1 MQNEFSPFNDFTMLH
16 IYVAL
21 SGHGAEYCE
30 ICHIPSVIS
39 TNCAEMA
46 CHTIAFTTSSHE
58 TNYLSFTKTH
68 NIYSYCHVL
77 RRSYEVFMDLY
88 QE

>member
-46 CHTIAFTTSSHE
+46 CHTIYYVLSRNE
-58 TNYLSFTKTH
+58 LSFIHKNAQHLQLT
-68 NIYSYCHVL
+68 CFEAFL
-77 RRSYEVFMDLY
+77 
-88 QE
+88 

>member
-30 ICHIPSVIS
+30 ICHIPSVIF

-46 CHTIAFTTSSHE
+46 CHTIAIYYVLSRNE
-58 TNYLSFTKTH
+58 LSFIHKNAQH
-68 NIYSYCHVL
+68 LQLLSCFEAFL
-77 RRSYEVFMDLY
+77 
-88 QE
+88 